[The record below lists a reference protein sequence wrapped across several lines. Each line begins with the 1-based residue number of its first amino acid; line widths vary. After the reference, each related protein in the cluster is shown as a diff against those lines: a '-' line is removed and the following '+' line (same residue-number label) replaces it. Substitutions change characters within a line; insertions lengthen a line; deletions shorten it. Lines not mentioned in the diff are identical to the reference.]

1 MQGMMNTLAGVTRHT
16 FHFENHID
24 EDVLECYALGRIQ
37 DEERLAPIEEH
48 LLVCESCRDRLGEMD
63 QYLAVM
69 KSAMLASVEPSI
81 IAP

>member
-1 MQGMMNTLAGVTRHT
+1 MQGSVNTLTGRTRPT

-24 EDVLECYALGRIQ
+24 EDVLELYALGRIQ

-48 LLVCESCRDRLGEMD
+48 LLVCESCRARMGETD

-69 KSAMLASVEPSI
+69 ESALLASVEPSI